1 MTRAA
6 GQCFPWAYE
15 HLPDAHN
22 ARLVHAIVH
31 PHGGKYG
38 DRPYAHAWIERAGR
52 VYDWQSVEQG
62 LGPGQRGW
70 PKKFFYEV
78 YQPTD
83 VHVYDYEDAQLRPW
97 LSHGPAKLVR

>member
-1 MTRAA
+1 MAT

-15 HLPDAHN
+15 HLPDTRN

-52 VYDWQSVEQG
+52 VYDWQSVEKG
-62 LGPGQRGW
+62 MGPGTRGW
-70 PKKFFYEV
+70 PRKFFYEV
-78 YQPTD
+78 YQPTEI
-83 VHVYDYEDAQLRPW
+83 VKYDYVTTHKRPW
-97 LSHGPAKLVR
+97 LRYAPA